1 MNTAILILAAV
12 GTTVPC
18 VLLWVADQRKRLR
31 DQA

>member
-1 MNTAILILAAV
+1 MTMTILILAAV

-18 VLLWVADQRKRLR
+18 VVLWVADQRKRLR

>member
-1 MNTAILILAAV
+1 MTMTILILAAV

-18 VLLWVADQRKRLR
+18 VVLWVADQHKRLR